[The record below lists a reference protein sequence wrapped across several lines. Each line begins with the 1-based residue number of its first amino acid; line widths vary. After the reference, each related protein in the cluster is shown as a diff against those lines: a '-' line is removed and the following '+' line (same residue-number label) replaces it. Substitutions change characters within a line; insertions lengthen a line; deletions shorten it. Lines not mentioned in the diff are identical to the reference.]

1 MYEHYSTWILVIVI
15 ASFALP
21 ALAADE
27 LVPDASEDIEA
38 FDSALTRTRQQ
49 ERTDEPASSAAQE
62 RTRTRAEVRDEK
74 GAAEPAGEAA
84 QTKSRVQTRSRVDK
98 QLNKAVSEEAEKMK
112 NEQVPLQE
120 RRRERARVRS
130 EQKLEEGQGTTER
143 SRVMRDYSGG
153 EANASARAV
162 PPKAP
167 DRPEAD
173 LKPVSE
179 SALAKLSG
187 GRRGR

>member
-21 ALAADE
+21 ALAADD
-27 LVPDASEDIEA
+27 VIPDTSEDIEA
-38 FDSALTRTRQQ
+38 FDRALTRTRQQ

-130 EQKLEEGQGTTER
+130 EQKFEEGQGTTER

-153 EANASARAV
+153 GGERTGQGGPPEGAGSSGSGPQASE
-162 PPKAP
+162 PIG
-167 DRPEAD
+167 
-173 LKPVSE
+173 SGQ
-179 SALAKLSG
+179 LSG